1 MNRREMIPEEKLA
14 LQELVINKKY
24 QKIGEKNILK
34 IDKMKK

>member
-1 MNRREMIPEEKLA
+1 MNRREMIPEEKPA